1 MNEEFNTRETWPM
14 ECLHCWHVW
23 LEEYVVR
30 RLTDRYGHDVALWF
44 RGGTLVQPPWSGTTC
59 PTCGHSRVTTFPPG
73 SRSYEVAA
81 AALVTR
87 TVDTRFGAAGAGT
100 TGTTGTT
107 PPRRVVAP
115 AGGPVRVRTSTS
127 GRAAGRRAVRK
138 AREGAE
144 RPAAGRPAP
153 GPHRQPF
160 LLYALLGNA
169 FLLLTGF
176 TLVEYIVLHH

>member
-1 MNEEFNTRETWPM
+1 MNEEFSARETWPM
-14 ECLHCWHVW
+14 ECLHCWHIW

-30 RLTDRYGHDVALWF
+30 RLTDRYGHEVALWF
-44 RGGTLVQPPWSGTTC
+44 RGGTLVQSPWSGTTC

-73 SRSYEVAA
+73 SRSHEVAA
-81 AALVTR
+81 AALTTR
-87 TVDTRFGAAGAGT
+87 PVDTRLGGADAGT
-100 TGTTGTT
+100 TRTA

-115 AGGPVRVRTSTS
+115 AGGPARVRTS

-138 AREGAE
+138 AREGTE

-160 LLYALLGNA
+160 LLYALLGGA

-176 TLVEYIVLHH
+176 TLVEYVVLHH